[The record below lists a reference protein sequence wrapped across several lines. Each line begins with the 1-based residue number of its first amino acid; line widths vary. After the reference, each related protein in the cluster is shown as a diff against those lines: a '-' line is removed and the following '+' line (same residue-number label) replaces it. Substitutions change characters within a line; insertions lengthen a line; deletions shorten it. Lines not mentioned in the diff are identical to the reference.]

1 MEGTDSFAPNIPACF
16 EGCELCF
23 LARSFMGSPPFFN
36 LLVPALTVCCSAD
49 TDVGSPYGGVS
60 IGVHD
65 VLLYFLRAAIFYEVR
80 SDLLRQPVAE
90 GVIAE
95 EGHEADG
102 PLETLDDDLGLLKAH
117 TQGFS
122 HAGDRLRPM
131 AQEHDRV
138 SFFCSQLITV
148 KGLAHDVLLL
158 VRGPSSS
165 AVLV

>member
-1 MEGTDSFAPNIPACF
+1 M
-16 EGCELCF
+16 
-23 LARSFMGSPPFFN
+23 PPVSMDVHRD
-36 LLVPALTVCCSAD
+36 LLQH
-49 TDVGSPYGGVS
+49 GR
-60 IGVHD
+60 
-65 VLLYFLRAAIFYEVR
+65 VLRCLVR
-80 SDLLRQPVAE
+80 SDLLCQPVAE

-102 PLETLDDDLGLLKAH
+102 PLETLDDDLSLLKAH

-122 HAGDRLRPM
+122 HACDRLRPL

-148 KGLAHDVLLL
+148 KGLAHYVLLL